1 MSLGTSLSLS
11 KDPATDV
18 DTNLSVYDRRGGEN
32 LSTCTYSVA
41 GMTPPAEF
49 LMTISHETGKK
60 NGEARHLVRFD
71 RTEVDAYGVPATVS
85 TYVVQVRPPSTALT
99 NAICIEE
106 VNKLVDFV
114 IEGGTNANW
123 TKVLNDEV

>member
-11 KDPATDV
+11 KDSATDV
-18 DTNLSVYDRRGGEN
+18 DTNVSAFDLRAADLNKSE
-32 LSTCTYSVA
+32 YSVA
-41 GMTPPAEF
+41 GITPPAEK
-49 LMTISHETGKK
+49 LLTVSHETGKS
-60 NGEARHLVRFD
+60 GEARHLVRLD

-106 VNKLVDFV
+106 ANKLVDFI
-114 IEGGTNANW
+114 IEGGSNANW
-123 TKVLNDEV
+123 TKILNSEV